1 MNNISKIDGFFKNI
15 QKQSLILNHISEE
28 LDLFYIFVLKYFS
41 KLVQCKLEESKN
53 ESIDTNV
60 NLFEEQK
67 IYFYRLNNSKI
78 IDTLLT
84 KNTNFIL
91 ITDYKNY
98 KKLNSKFLSLNGYDF
113 KKDIKFFIHNVLGI
127 KDTALIDYC
136 IENPVMIYSETH
148 KYFISGNYQGDF
160 NKKEKDFIPNIRKNI
175 FQIKRGDND
184 PKKIYDALKDEIKY
198 KRLSFLTY

>member
-41 KLVQCKLEESKN
+41 KLAQCKLEESKN
-53 ESIDTNV
+53 ESIDTSI

-78 IDTLLT
+78 IDALLT
-84 KNTNFIL
+84 KNINFIL

-98 KKLNSKFLSLNGYDF
+98 KRLNSKFLSLNGYDF

-127 KDTALIDYC
+127 NDTTLIDYC
-136 IENPVMIYSETH
+136 IENPMMIYSETD
-148 KYFISGNYQGDF
+148 KYFISSNYQGDF
-160 NKKEKDFIPNIRKNI
+160 NKKEKDFILNVRKNI
-175 FQIKRGDND
+175 FQIKRGDNN
-184 PKKIYDALKDEIKY
+184 PKKIYDELKNEIKY
-198 KRLSFLTY
+198 KKFSFLTY